1 MKLFRLLYL
10 LLLSCAAASA
20 QSSITVRLYSLHPE
34 HRLRIISQSGDL
46 KYRSCSTCLSASAKE
61 LVVQLSGHQLKIEGG
76 PSVQLLL
83 VDGNYRIEPDE
94 GLRAEL
100 SGPLQLKA
108 TPDSIVVIA
117 SVPLEDYVAA
127 ALQGESAVFRH
138 PESLK
143 AMAVAVRTYAV
154 HFRGRHHSEGF
165 DMCDSTHCQALNFT
179 GASAAVRSAVEATRG
194 ELLWYNAEP
203 AAAYYHQD
211 CGGTLAAG
219 NEVWPDLQA
228 PYLKS
233 HTDPYCIRAT
243 PLVWR
248 AEFSRAELDPA
259 LRGQGF
265 ALPANWTGLA
275 ITNRSSSGRALRL
288 TFTGPG
294 SAVPI
299 SASSLRFAIGR
310 AFGWNRVRSDV
321 YQIEMQGDR
330 IIFHGRGA
338 GHGVGLCQAG
348 AEQMAAEGKSY
359 RQILNFYYPGTALGV
374 SAHDLVWQQRQSTHF
389 QLLSTQPDQDGFIL
403 AEAETILSS
412 VQSEVG
418 WSLTFTSQLRVFPT
432 LDAYRNTTGQ
442 PGWVAAFTGGQTI
455 SLQPLFVLRNKSVLQ
470 STLRHELLHLLLESR
485 ADADTP
491 LWFREGLTLFL
502 SDPDRHGQPLSMS
515 AQEIE
520 AGLEHPTS
528 RESLERCYAAARTR
542 VAGLV
547 EQNGRETV
555 LQWLSAGLPAV
566 ATDSLH

>member
-1 MKLFRLLYL
+1 
-10 LLLSCAAASA
+10 
-20 QSSITVRLYSLHPE
+20 
-34 HRLRIISQSGDL
+34 
-46 KYRSCSTCLSASAKE
+46 
-61 LVVQLSGHQLKIEGG
+61 
-76 PSVQLLL
+76 
-83 VDGNYRIEPDE
+83 
-94 GLRAEL
+94 
-100 SGPLQLKA
+100 
-108 TPDSIVVIA
+108 
-117 SVPLEDYVAA
+117 
-127 ALQGESAVFRH
+127 
-138 PESLK
+138 
-143 AMAVAVRTYAV
+143 MAIAVRTYAV

-165 DMCDSTHCQALNFT
+165 DMCDSTHCQAVNFT

-219 NEVWPDLQA
+219 NEAWPDLLA

-248 AEFSRAELDPA
+248 AEFSRAELDQA
-259 LRGQGF
+259 LHGQGF
-265 ALPANWTGLA
+265 ALPANWTSLE
-275 ITNRSSSGRALRL
+275 ITTRSTSGRALRL
-288 TFTGPG
+288 TFTGEG
-294 SAVPI
+294 SAAAI

-310 AFGWNRVRSDV
+310 AFGWNRVRSDL
-321 YQIEMQGDR
+321 YQIEIEGDQ

-359 RQILNFYYPGTALGV
+359 RQILSFYYPGTALGV

-389 QLLSTQPDQDGFIL
+389 QLLSTQPEQDGFIL
-403 AEAETILSS
+403 AEAETILNS
-412 VQSEVG
+412 VQSDVG
-418 WSLTFTSQLRVFPT
+418 WSLTFTPQLRVFPT
-432 LDAYRNTTGQ
+432 LDGYRNTTGQ
-442 PGWVAAFTGGQTI
+442 PGWVAAFTRGHTI
-455 SLQPLFVLRNKSVLQ
+455 SLQPPSVLRGKSVLQ
-470 STLRHELLHLLLESR
+470 STLRHELVHLLLESR
-485 ADADTP
+485 AHADTP

-502 SDPDRHGQPLSMS
+502 SDPDRHEAPVNMS

-528 RESLERCYAAARTR
+528 RESLERCYAAARSR

-555 LQWLSAGLPAV
+555 LQWLASGLPP
-566 ATDSLH
+566 SLH